1 MVWIDATK
9 GLPKIND
16 KDERSLNLK
25 YSLRVIVSVFHENG
39 KFESLSFG
47 RYSYEANEWLIEGF
61 GGTWNV
67 SHWAYQINPV
77 TKQIIVE

>member
-16 KDERSLNLK
+16 KDERLLNLK

-47 RYSYEANEWLIEGF
+47 RYSAL
-61 GGTWNV
+61 
-67 SHWAYQINPV
+67 YQCR
-77 TKQIIVE
+77 